1 MRKLSTFVLIL
12 SLAAMLAACG
22 ESEPAPGAPALDA
35 EAIAANNRGVG
46 LMGRFEYA
54 EARTVFAG
62 LVEQW
67 PDWHDARINLAIAT
81 LNRQEAGDET
91 AALGLARQA
100 MQEDPDNLRA
110 RYVAGLVQLYL
121 GEPAE
126 ALFLVFGDET
136 NGDETYGGGRFLYAG
151 PPDAEGRMVLADT
164 LALASRGKPHTL
176 IDYATLTGSCIN
188 AITTRYCG
196 VFTNRAEWHPR
207 LKRTGQ
213 HCGERV
219 WSRANQ
225 PSACNTSSV
234 AIRSCASRVSRER
247 RAQGPFPWRPSVP
260 SRPRLPWQPV
270 SPPGHDLSL

>member
-62 LVEQW
+62 LVEKW

-91 AALGLARQA
+91 AALELARQA

-126 ALFLVFGDET
+126 ALVHE
-136 NGDETYGGGRFLYAG
+136 AG
-151 PPDAEGRMVLADT
+151 PVIGLRSAEEIARRLE
-164 LALASRGKPHTL
+164 ALAAELAAELEAALAALAGWRWVHT
-176 IDYATLTGSCIN
+176 
-188 AITTRYCG
+188 
-196 VFTNRAEWHPR
+196 
-207 LKRTGQ
+207 
-213 HCGERV
+213 
-219 WSRANQ
+219 
-225 PSACNTSSV
+225 
-234 AIRSCASRVSRER
+234 
-247 RAQGPFPWRPSVP
+247 
-260 SRPRLPWQPV
+260 
-270 SPPGHDLSL
+270 